1 MNRYGPN
8 RGYDT
13 KKEGQSLL
21 SKWNLSQ
28 GNWGDESNFLKVR
41 KTCAKALRQET
52 TKDIQGDNWR
62 ETGKRWG
69 WGGRWGL
76 ILLELKG
83 HVEAFSLYNK
93 YKNNKKYLNMNLPP
107 IQYCKVEIIIIIHF
121 FKKGK
126 KKKYLN
132 SFMAG
137 CNMLRFSILK
147 DSSIFNVVKRLER
160 CLI

>member
-1 MNRYGPN
+1 M
-8 RGYDT
+8 
-13 KKEGQSLL
+13 
-21 SKWNLSQ
+21 
-28 GNWGDESNFLKVR
+28 
-41 KTCAKALRQET
+41 
-52 TKDIQGDNWR
+52 
-62 ETGKRWG
+62 
-69 WGGRWGL
+69 
-76 ILLELKG
+76 LELKG

-121 FKKGK
+121 FKRK